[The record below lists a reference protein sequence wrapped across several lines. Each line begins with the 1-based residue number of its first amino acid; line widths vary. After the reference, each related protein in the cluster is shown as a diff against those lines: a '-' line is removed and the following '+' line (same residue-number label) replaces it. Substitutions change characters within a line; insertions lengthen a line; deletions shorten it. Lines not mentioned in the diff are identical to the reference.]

1 MKKIDLGKSVYAL
14 TEEYP
19 ELIGLLKEM
28 GFLGVANP
36 LVRRTLGK
44 KMTLPEGAKKQQKD
58 LDEVLEKI
66 RKAGFEIVQET

>member
-1 MKKIDLGKSVYAL
+1 MKEIDLKKSVYEL

-19 ELIGLLKEM
+19 ELISVLKEM

-44 KMTLPEGAKKQQKD
+44 KMTIPEGSKKQQKD
-58 LDEVLEKI
+58 LEAVIKKLEDEGFKI
-66 RKAGFEIVQET
+66 T